1 MNKTYLKI
9 WIVVLA
15 ESGEK
20 QTNESIKRKMRE
32 YFRDTLNLT
41 GALRLLEY
49 CIFGCMIPCLMN

>member
-20 QTNESIKRKMRE
+20 QTNESIKRRMRE
-32 YFRDTLNLT
+32 YFRDMLTLT
-41 GALRLLEY
+41 GALRCWNTVFL
-49 CIFGCMIPCLMN
+49 GA